1 MFSISSNR
9 DDFPKS
15 THKKMKVIINQG
27 GGIFGYIITN
37 FMSFL
42 DFDLYKKIDVV
53 AGTSI
58 GGILSLVYCINP
70 NYKWLN
76 KLFKLASQRI
86 FKNRKGLLFN
96 SCRYEDS
103 NLKKFLMEVFK
114 DKKLS
119 DIKDNYALITT
130 TDYTLA
136 LPRIFEN
143 INIKKEDDIS
153 LVDLGLFTS
162 AAPTFFP
169 AKIFNWNDGSTANTL
184 NEKILAMKA
193 FEIDKIEK
201 DPGAFHSSVIMDGG
215 VLENIPIISTYTTL
229 HSELG
234 VQPEDLDIFI
244 FGAGDVEK
252 ERNARIDE
260 VNNWSV
266 LDTLKNLIIPYVTD
280 SNEMTSLYWGLQM
293 GFNSF
298 TYFNPVKIHG
308 GMDNLGIMPS
318 IEEQCNKHK
327 DEFLKEINSFLNK

>member
-9 DDFPKS
+9 RDFPKS
-15 THKKMKVIINQG
+15 DHKKMKVIINQG

-37 FMSFL
+37 FMSYL
-42 DFDLYKKIDVV
+42 DFNLYDKIDVV

-58 GGILSLVYCINP
+58 GGILSLAYCINP

-76 KLFKLASQRI
+76 KLFKLASHEI
-86 FKNRKGLLFN
+86 FGNKKGLLFN
-96 SCRYEDS
+96 SCRYDDK
-103 NLKKFLMEVFK
+103 NLEKLLKELFG

-119 DIKDNYALITT
+119 DIKDIYALITT

-153 LVDLGLFTS
+153 LIDLGLYTS

-169 AKIFNWNDGSTANTL
+169 ARKHKWKSSKVETL
-184 NEKILAMKA
+184 NEKIIAMKS

-201 DPGAFHSSVIMDGG
+201 DPETYHSSVIMDGG

-234 VQPEDLDIFI
+234 VQPEDLDIFV
-244 FGAGDVEK
+244 FGAGDLEK
-252 ERNARIDE
+252 EKNHRIEE

-266 LDTLKNLIIPYVTD
+266 IDTLKNLIIPYVTD

-293 GFNSF
+293 GFKSF
-298 TYFNPVKIHG
+298 TYFNPIKISG
-308 GMDNLGIMPS
+308 GMDNLSIMPS
-318 IEEQCNKHK
+318 IEEQCNMHK